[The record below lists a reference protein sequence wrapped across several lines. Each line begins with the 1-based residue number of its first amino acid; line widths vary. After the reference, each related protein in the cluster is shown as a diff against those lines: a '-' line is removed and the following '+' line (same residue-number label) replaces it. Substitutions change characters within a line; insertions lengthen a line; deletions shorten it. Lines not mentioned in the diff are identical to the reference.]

1 VTPGARPWEIVTGPD
16 GDLWFT
22 EIAGNRIGRMTPSG
36 VLTEFPV
43 PTGSPGIATSSLP
56 NVIARGPGGFL
67 VFSEQRGNKIGAI
80 TTDGRIVEFEVPT
93 PASAPVGVTAGPAQ
107 DVWFAE
113 SSAANRIGRILGFR
127 GLVTAALAAQ

>member
-1 VTPGARPWEIVTGPD
+1 
-16 GDLWFT
+16 
-22 EIAGNRIGRMTPSG
+22 
-36 VLTEFPV
+36 
-43 PTGSPGIATSSLP
+43 
-56 NVIARGPGGFL
+56 

-113 SSAANRIGRILGFR
+113 SSAANRIGRIVGFR
-127 GLVTAALAAQ
+127 GLVTAALSSQ